1 MMNVRTVLASLL
13 LFISLATA
21 ATPRP
26 NIIVI
31 VTDDHAQRAMSCYGG
46 DLLQTPHLDAIAN
59 HGMLFSNSFVTNSI
73 CAPSRA
79 SILTGLYSHR
89 NGVLTNREQ
98 FDTSLVTF
106 PKLLHQA
113 GYQTAM
119 IGKWHL
125 KSFPTGFDRW
135 AVLVDQGEY
144 YNPRFIVP
152 GDTIRKQ
159 GYATTLITDMA
170 IETLQD
176 RDTTRPFCLLYWHK
190 APHRNWLPDTSEL
203 NLFED
208 RDIPIPPTFHDDYST
223 RSAAAREQDMRIA
236 NMYDSY
242 DLKIDPALVTEVT
255 SGGNRRF
262 NSVHQWEMDLAGM
275 TPAQREAVV
284 SHYAVENA
292 PFAKGFPSDSAE
304 AEWKYERFIKDYL
317 RCVVSVDENI
327 GRLQEYLD
335 RHGLAENTVIIYTSD
350 QGFYLGEHGWF
361 DKRFMYEESM
371 RTPLLIEYP
380 ELTTGGSVC
389 DAMVLNIDLAP
400 TILDLCGVPVPS
412 TMQGRSL
419 RPLLAGTT
427 PDDWRSSIYYHYSE
441 YPAWHDVKKHYGIRT
456 DRYKLIHFYDDIDAW
471 ELYDL
476 EQDPHELHNLI
487 ASPGYDGV
495 ITRLKKQLDTLRTS
509 VGDR

>member
-1 MMNVRTVLASLL
+1 MNLRLVVVPLVLVS
-13 LFISLATA
+13 SLAWCA
-21 ATPRP
+21 GAPRP
-26 NIIVI
+26 NIILI

-46 DLLQTPHLDAIAN
+46 GLVETPHLDAIAQ
-59 HGMLFSNSFVTNSI
+59 HGVRFSNSFVTNSI

-89 NGVLTNREQ
+89 NGVMTNREQ
-98 FDTSLVTF
+98 FDSSLVTF

-152 GDTIRKQ
+152 GDTIRRH

-170 IETLQD
+170 IETLEE

-190 APHRNWLPDTSEL
+190 APHRNWLPDIKDL
-203 NLFED
+203 DLFDD
-208 RDIPIPPTFHDDYST
+208 RHIPVPPTFHDDYST

-242 DLKIDPALVTEVT
+242 DLKIDPSIVHEVN
-255 SGGNRRF
+255 SGGNPKF
-262 NSVHQWEMDLAGM
+262 NAVRQWELDIAGM
-275 TPAQREAVV
+275 TPDQRDAIER
-284 SHYAVENA
+284 HYAKENA
-292 PFAKGFPSDSAE
+292 AFADGFPSDSAK

-327 GRLQEYLD
+327 GRLQEYLAAHKLSD
-335 RHGLAENTVIIYTSD
+335 NTVIIYTSD

-380 ELTTGGSVC
+380 ALAEKGSVC

-400 TILDLCGVPVPS
+400 TILDLCGVAIPGS
-412 TMQGRSL
+412 MQGRSL
-419 RPLLAGTT
+419 RPLLSGTV
-427 PDDWRSSIYYHYSE
+427 PGDWRSAIYYHYSE

-456 DRYKLIHFYDDIDAW
+456 DRFKLIHFYDDIDAW

-476 EQDPHELHNLI
+476 ARDPHELHNLFS
-487 ASPGYDGV
+487 SPGYDSV
-495 ITRLKKQLDTLRTS
+495 TTLLKEQLEALRTS
-509 VGDR
+509 FGDR